1 MRHFGT
7 NHGEQ
12 NTSGGVSPSGEIMQG
27 PDGVYRW
34 AYDVDLFANPT
45 ILFTIIKVIGICFGF
60 MWLLEVV
67 PAMFED
73 CFALSELLETT
84 KIFLLLFAGMMIL
97 TVISYWLYARI
108 AFGGKYCVLFEMDEK
123 GITHTQAPK
132 QFKKAQV
139 MALIAGL
146 TANNLST
153 LGNAL
158 VVGSR
163 SSLSSDWDNVRNV
176 QCFHQRSVIKVNEP
190 GKKNQ
195 VYASKERKLKNKSEP
210 SMTTW
215 AAQLYSVAVFKT
227 PVRVRTGVTTLD
239 RH

>member
-60 MWLLEVV
+60 MWLLEVI

-97 TVISYWLYARI
+97 TVISY
-108 AFGGKYCVLFEMDEK
+108 
-123 GITHTQAPK
+123 
-132 QFKKAQV
+132 
-139 MALIAGL
+139 
-146 TANNLST
+146 
-153 LGNAL
+153 
-158 VVGSR
+158 
-163 SSLSSDWDNVRNV
+163 
-176 QCFHQRSVIKVNEP
+176 
-190 GKKNQ
+190 
-195 VYASKERKLKNKSEP
+195 
-210 SMTTW
+210 
-215 AAQLYSVAVFKT
+215 
-227 PVRVRTGVTTLD
+227 
-239 RH
+239 